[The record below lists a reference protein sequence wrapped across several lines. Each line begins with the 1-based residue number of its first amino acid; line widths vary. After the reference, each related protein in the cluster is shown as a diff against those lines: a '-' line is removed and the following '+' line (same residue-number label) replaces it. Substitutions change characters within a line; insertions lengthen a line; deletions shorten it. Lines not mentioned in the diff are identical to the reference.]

1 MLSKTGKWL
10 RVLSALA
17 LAFSL
22 FIVPVS
28 AIFAGASTRI
38 FVGGEEFLPSSII
51 SRIEGVT
58 YVPLRDF
65 VLALDETAE
74 FSWNEDKKTAF
85 VYAQGLEI
93 RVPQNEQYI
102 VANGRYLYLYG
113 TVRNQ
118 DGTLTLPIRP
128 LAEAFG
134 VSVSWD
140 AESQSVFVS
149 GEVEPILPGWAFYDE
164 TSVYWLSHIIY
175 AEAGGESL
183 DGQIAVGQVVLNR
196 VANTCWPD
204 NIRDVLFDD
213 RCGVQFSP
221 TENGTIYMEPSGLAV
236 AAAKMALEGADVVGD
251 SYYFL
256 NPDISSDR
264 WFERN
269 CEYVTT
275 IGSHRFYTGG
285 LW

>member
-1 MLSKTGKWL
+1 MLSKTRKWL
-10 RVLSALA
+10 GILSALV
-17 LAFSL
+17 LAVSL
-22 FIVPVS
+22 FSVPVS
-28 AIFAGASTRI
+28 AVFAAASTRVYI
-38 FVGGEEFLPSSII
+38 GGEEFLSSSII

-74 FSWNEDKKTAF
+74 LTWNEEKKTAY
-85 VYAQGLEI
+85 VSTQGLEI

-118 DGTLTLPIRP
+118 GGSLTLPIRP

-140 AESQSVFVS
+140 AESQTVFVS
-149 GEVEPILPGWAFYDE
+149 GEINPILPGWAYYDE

-175 AEAGGESL
+175 SEAGGESL

-196 VANTCWPD
+196 VGNACWPN
-204 NIRDVLFDD
+204 NIHDVLFDD

-221 TENGTIYMEPSGLAV
+221 TANGAIYMEPSGMAV
-236 AAAKMALEGADVVGD
+236 AAAKMALEGADIVGD

-256 NPDISSDR
+256 NPDVSSDR